1 ADIRQTTTTVTVW
14 TFPWSQLALAVI
26 LVALVLTVRFITR
39 RRRQR
44 LAQLLARARDE
55 GRAERRGADL
65 DASRAGQTG

>member
-44 LAQLLARARDE
+44 LAQLLANAREE
-55 GRAERRGADL
+55 GRAE
-65 DASRAGQTG
+65 SREATAVGRSAKSS